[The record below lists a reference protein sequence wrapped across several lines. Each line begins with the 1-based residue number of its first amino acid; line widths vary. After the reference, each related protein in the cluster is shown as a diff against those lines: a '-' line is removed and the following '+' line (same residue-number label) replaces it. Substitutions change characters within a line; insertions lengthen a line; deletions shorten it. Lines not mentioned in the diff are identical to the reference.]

1 MFKVRGRRR
10 KLHLKI
16 GVFRFFGEC
25 VRDLCV
31 RMRVCVLMCCC
42 ACVCAPMRVCV
53 SWITR
58 RRGGKQ
64 LKTDMESGGGG
75 QRAGLWPRKDGC
87 LATKPRGK
95 RCEDRCLLSLKPAY
109 HRLQREDR
117 CLFSLK

>member
-1 MFKVRGRRR
+1 MRSYA
-10 KLHLKI
+10 
-16 GVFRFFGEC
+16 C
-25 VRDLCV
+25 VRVCV
-31 RMRVCVLMCCC
+31 HMHVCMRVCVSMR
-42 ACVCAPMRVCV
+42 VCLCVCV

-58 RRGGKQ
+58 GRGGKQ
-64 LKTDMESGGGG
+64 LKTDMEAGGGG

-95 RCEDRCLLSLKPAY
+95 RCEDKCLPSLKPAY